1 MIGGILYMSTQ
12 STKKH
17 LKDCACKNLRMTS
30 RVITQYFDKALQ
42 PTGLRITQLALLSD
56 ISSCESSTIG
66 QLADIL
72 LMDQTTVTRNVEILK
87 KSGFIYVKTGDDD
100 LRKRCITITE
110 NGISKLIEALP
121 LWENAQLRIE
131 QGIGKEKYREFLE
144 TLSDIQNIIY

>member
-1 MIGGILYMSTQ
+1 MSTQ

-42 PTGLRITQLALLSD
+42 PIGLRATQLALLAD
-56 ISSCESSTIG
+56 ISSRESSTIG

-87 KSGFIYVKTGDDD
+87 KNGFIDAKTGDDD

-110 NGISKLIEALP
+110 SGTSMLIEALP

-131 QGIGKEKYREFLE
+131 QGIGKEKYREFLK
-144 TLSDIQNIIY
+144 TLSDIQNII